1 MDFGPVAQWPARDAI
16 ADHQVTSAGK
26 LTLQIIRENRRTEP
40 TWALDNRQKL

>member
-1 MDFGPVAQWPARDAI
+1 MDFGRGGQQPTRDAI

-26 LTLQIIRENRRTEP
+26 LTLQIIRENRRAEP